1 MQSLKLGGTA
11 AAVSDVQRARLTSRK
26 TTRSGEHSLVDISRK
41 AQSGLCFS
49 ASTRPVSQTAAPSS
63 PGRQQQHF
71 PVRREVSNY
80 RAFSVVRLLRIE
92 QGGAYADVLSQDGEH
107 AWDRELDYVART
119 LGFRT
124 AALDPQGQR
133 QVTEIVAG
141 ITRWKRYVDF
151 LIKSYY
157 DPHAYDR
164 MEPLLRQILRLG
176 VYELVK
182 MGTPPHAAVNE
193 TVKLA
198 KVALRQGAG
207 ALVNGVLRTISRD
220 QARGELLEPKVEG
233 DSRSQARALA
243 DLYSHPVWMV
253 RRWLCR
259 FGRSETIA
267 LMDWNNKP
275 PTYSLRANSARRVSR
290 KSLLETLNEL
300 NVISEPSSV
309 LEDFVRVSGGLQAV
323 IRGGLMQRGLCS
335 VQDESGGLVVKVIDP
350 QPGDII
356 IDCCAAPGGKA
367 LNMAACLQKE
377 GKVFA
382 VDINKGKLSLLQ
394 NAAIHLGVDDVVI
407 TECSDLCSYADRH
420 DLLADKVLVDAP
432 CSGLGVLSKRA
443 DLRWRKTSTEL
454 EDMVNLQSILLRS
467 AARLVKPGGVLV
479 YSTCSIEPEEN
490 HGQVY
495 NFLGCH
501 REFKLESVEGYVPK
515 TFVTREGYFASL
527 PHLHNMDGAFAAR
540 FVRMRV

>member
-1 MQSLKLGGTA
+1 
-11 AAVSDVQRARLTSRK
+11 
-26 TTRSGEHSLVDISRK
+26 
-41 AQSGLCFS
+41 
-49 ASTRPVSQTAAPSS
+49 
-63 PGRQQQHF
+63 
-71 PVRREVSNY
+71 
-80 RAFSVVRLLRIE
+80 
-92 QGGAYADVLSQDGEH
+92 
-107 AWDRELDYVART
+107 
-119 LGFRT
+119 
-124 AALDPQGQR
+124 
-133 QVTEIVAG
+133 
-141 ITRWKRYVDF
+141 
-151 LIKSYY
+151 
-157 DPHAYDR
+157 
-164 MEPLLRQILRLG
+164 
-176 VYELVK
+176 